1 MAKSASGGR
10 FSPLFVGGVLLLA
23 LAAAL
28 IVAYG
33 VIGSHVDAA
42 GWLHEPF
49 ACIPLA
55 WLSGLAGAV
64 LVAVSVWRGRFG
76 RAQRKGTEDLSP
88 PTVR

>member
-1 MAKSASGGR
+1 MAKFASGGR
-10 FSPLFVGGVLLLA
+10 FSPLLVGGKLLLA

-28 IVAYG
+28 IVAYS
-33 VIGSHVDAA
+33 VIGSYVDAD

-64 LVAVSVWRGRFG
+64 LVAIAVWRGR
-76 RAQRKGTEDLSP
+76 RAARSAQRRT
-88 PTVR
+88 T